1 MSKLY
6 LNKAN
11 FNRNQKLIFPVKFV
25 RIDLNNFNKPG
36 SMKKFLLLLLII
48 SVTSELK
55 AQLNTDEAMAVQY
68 FQSGDYEKAVV
79 LYEKLFNRTKNAS
92 YYDPYFSC
100 LLRLKKFDEAEKLAR
115 VMQKNNPENFNY
127 PVDLGRVFQERGELE
142 KSIALYNNLIK
153 NLPANEFAIKDLAIT
168 FYRAE
173 AYDFSIKTFLNG
185 RKILNDEKS
194 FIYDLLSLYRYRKD
208 KVMLIQEYLLLLSI
222 NPEAL
227 QQAQN
232 VLGNILEDKDDFDL
246 LKTAILRRLQKDAQ
260 NVVLTEFLA
269 WQYVQQKDFDMAL
282 RQTLALDRRLKE
294 DGARVFDL
302 SRLLISNQAYEQG
315 IEALNYL
322 VAKGEKSRYYIAA
335 KIDLLNVKA
344 KQLTSGKLDKANLL
358 TLESD
363 YESLLNEFGRSSGTA
378 FAIRQLANLQAFY
391 LKKPAESAVQLQKLL
406 ELPGITPIII
416 AQTKLE
422 LGDIYTLSGEVWEA
436 ALIYGQVEKSFPN
449 EVYGQEARYKNAR
462 LAYFQGDFP
471 WAKAQLDVLKSS
483 TSQLI
488 ANDALNLSLLI
499 SDNLQNE
506 SDTAALK
513 KYSEA
518 ELNIFK
524 NQPEKALGILD
535 SINILYPSN
544 SLADDILIAKSKIFI
559 SSNDLEQA
567 IIQLQAII
575 DNYSSELWGDDAIF
589 MLADIYETKLNQ
601 PGKAIELY
609 QKIIND
615 YSGSLY
621 IIEARKRFRQL
632 RGDKLG

>member
-1 MSKLY
+1 
-6 LNKAN
+6 
-11 FNRNQKLIFPVKFV
+11 
-25 RIDLNNFNKPG
+25 
-36 SMKKFLLLLLII
+36 
-48 SVTSELK
+48 
-55 AQLNTDEAMAVQY
+55 
-68 FQSGDYEKAVV
+68 
-79 LYEKLFNRTKNAS
+79 
-92 YYDPYFSC
+92 
-100 LLRLKKFDEAEKLAR
+100 
-115 VMQKNNPENFNY
+115 
-127 PVDLGRVFQERGELE
+127 
-142 KSIALYNNLIK
+142 
-153 NLPANEFAIKDLAIT
+153 
-168 FYRAE
+168 
-173 AYDFSIKTFLNG
+173 
-185 RKILNDEKS
+185 
-194 FIYDLLSLYRYRKD
+194 
-208 KVMLIQEYLLLLSI
+208 MLIQEYILLLSI

-232 VLGNILEDKDDFDL
+232 VLGNILENKDDYDL
-246 LKTAILRRLQKDAQ
+246 LKSAILRRLQKDAQ

-294 DGARVFDL
+294 DGVRVFDL
-302 SRLLISNQAYEQG
+302 SKLLVANQAYEQG

-335 KIDLLNVKA
+335 KIDLLNLKA
-344 KQLTSGKLDKANLL
+344 KQLYSGKLDKANLL

-363 YESLLNEFGRSSGTA
+363 YQSLLKEFGRSSGTA

-391 LKKPAESAVQLQKLL
+391 LRKPEESAIQLQKLL
-406 ELPGITPIII
+406 ELPGITPAVI

-436 ALIYGQVEKSFPN
+436 ALIFGQVEKSFPN
-449 EVYGQEARYKNAR
+449 EIYGQEARYKNAR
-462 LAYFQGDFP
+462 LAYFQGDFT

-506 SDTAALK
+506 NDTAALK
-513 KYSEA
+513 KYAEA
-518 ELNIFK
+518 ELSIFK

-535 SINILYPSN
+535 SINTLYPSN

-567 IIQLQAII
+567 VIQLQTII
-575 DNYSSELWGDDAIF
+575 DNYSTELWGDDAIF

-601 PGKAIELY
+601 PEKAIVLY